1 MAHNKYIKLKTDFK
15 KLSRLRKIY
24 LIASCAVIL
33 IIVVLLTAPLLPAIT
48 YKLNPPTEIVNY
60 KLPVSAPVKISDNP
74 KPVPYGNRLIIPKIG
89 VDTAIVDG
97 NSIDILNSE
106 EGVWR
111 EKSDKNPINAG
122 NMTLAGHRFQ
132 YTPPNMTTF
141 YNLDKIK
148 NGDIAIVFW
157 EGKSYIY
164 QVYITFE
171 VTPEHVEIL
180 DDSIIP
186 HELTIYTCTPIYT
199 STDRLVVKAKLL

>member
-24 LIASCAVIL
+24 LIASCTVIL
-33 IIVVLLTAPLLPAIT
+33 IIVALLTVPLLPAVT
-48 YKLNPPTEIVNY
+48 YKLNPPTEIVDY
-60 KLPVSAPVKISDNP
+60 KLPASAPVKTTDNP

-97 NSIDILNSE
+97 ANIDILNSE

-111 EKSDKNPINAG
+111 EKSNKNPIDTG

-132 YTPPNMTTF
+132 YLPPNMTTF
-141 YNLDKIK
+141 YNLDKLHE
-148 NGDIAIVFW
+148 GDIAVIFW

-164 QVYITFE
+164 RVYTTFE
-171 VTPEHVEIL
+171 VTPDHIEIL
-180 DDSIIP
+180 NDSDIP
-186 HELTIYTCTPIYT
+186 HELTLYTCTPIYT